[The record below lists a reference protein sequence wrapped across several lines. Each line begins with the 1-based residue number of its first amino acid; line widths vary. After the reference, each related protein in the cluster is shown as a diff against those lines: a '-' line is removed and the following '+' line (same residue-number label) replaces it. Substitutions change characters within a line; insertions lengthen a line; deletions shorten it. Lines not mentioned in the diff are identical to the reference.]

1 MAEHGSR
8 GGLSDE
14 PVENHLAVIR
24 RFIQYL
30 WPAGQ
35 PGLKAQLILSLCLLA
50 AAKGL
55 TVYTPSFFKDAID
68 ALAED
73 AADVMSLALGLILAY
88 GLARFGSMLFG
99 DLRDLAFIRVAQNA
113 IRKLNIETFE
123 HLHRLSM
130 RFHLE
135 RQTGG
140 LARAM
145 DRGTRS
151 IEFALQILTFN
162 VVPTILELGMVT
174 AIFYVKFGGLYAAI
188 LGLAIVAYVTITF
201 LVTEWRLKYRRRMN
215 DEEQAAGTK
224 AVDSLINFETVKYF
238 GNEAHEAAR
247 YDTTLAGYQK
257 AAVKSQVTLTVLNV
271 SQRLIINICLVVVMG
286 LSARDY
292 LAGVQTIGDVVL
304 VNTLL
309 IQLFMPLGFLGTVYR
324 EIKQSLVDMD
334 YLFNL
339 LDAPAEIEDS
349 PTADDLEVNGAAI
362 EFENVSFHYDE
373 ARPILHD
380 VSFKVPAG
388 ATVAVVGPSGA
399 GKSTI
404 SRILFR
410 FYDISAGAVRIDEQD
425 IREVTQQSLRSTIGM
440 VPQDTVLFNDTI
452 RYNIAYGRPGA
463 NDEDVERAAS
473 LARIDSF
480 IESLPNGYDTM
491 VGERGLKLSGG
502 EKQRV
507 AIARTIL
514 KNPAIL
520 LLDEATSALDTG
532 TEREIQSSL
541 RTISKDRTT
550 LVIAHRLS
558 TIVDADEI
566 LVIEAGRI
574 QERGRHQDLLALN
587 GIYAQ
592 MWARQQ
598 EAAEVSE
605 RLETLKSDRM
615 VCEPGA
621 T

>member
-55 TVYTPSFFKDAID
+55 TVYTPFFFKDAID

>member
-1 MAEHGSR
+1 MARRATRIESAADPFALPI
-8 GGLSDE
+8 GGRQRPDRLH
-14 PVENHLAVIR
+14 P
-24 RFIQYL
+24 F
-30 WPAGQ
+30 
-35 PGLKAQLILSLCLLA
+35 
-50 AAKGL
+50 
-55 TVYTPSFFKDAID
+55 FFKDAID